1 MKALFPKQRTAAD
14 FFIDV
19 LGQGKSTMDTS
30 SVGTGKTVV
39 ASYIAKTLLSKKEY
53 YPNPHF
59 SEPFTK
65 GVKPPKI
72 TKIKNIFTNVA
83 VICPKA
89 VIPAWERELE
99 EFGVTPL
106 FVINYEKIRTGN
118 TKFLSKK
125 GKKIMKWELPENT
138 LILMDEIH
146 KAKGPYTQNAQLLIS
161 LICQGFQVHGMSA
174 TACEDP
180 TEMRAIGYMLG
191 LHSLNK
197 SEGGKRSWYSW
208 MLSNGC
214 MQDQWKTWKIM
225 SRKKLKPLREKL
237 YSETTYKLTIEDFP
251 DSFRNNRVFVE
262 PIEFSAPQKI
272 IKAYDDL
279 GITPDIVEE
288 FIDKGTVEDS
298 DFNIVNIIKARM
310 LAESYK
316 VLDLVDMAKDYVS
329 QGYSVVVFL
338 NYKDSIDAFCAKID
352 CGSIEGGQTT
362 SERQLVVDQFQN
374 DKTRVLA
381 VNIMAGGTGLS
392 LHDTQGKHPRVSLI
406 SPSFS
411 AKNHLQ
417 VLGRIHRNG
426 AKSDALQKILVA
438 ADSVEEK
445 VMQSIEKKIKNLK
458 TLHG

>member
-39 ASYIAKTLLSKKEY
+39 ASYVAKELAR
-53 YPNPHF
+53 P
-59 SEPFTK
+59 
-65 GVKPPKI
+65 
-72 TKIKNIFTNVA
+72 VA
-83 VICPKA
+83 VVCPKA
-89 VIPAWERELE
+89 VIPAWERELN
-99 EFGVTPL
+99 EFGITPL

-118 TKFLSKK
+118 TKFLAKK
-125 GKKIMKWELPENT
+125 GKKIMKWDLPENT

-214 MQDQWKTWKIM
+214 AQDQWKTWKIL
-225 SRKKLKPLREKL
+225 SRKKLEPLREKL
-237 YSETTYKLTIEDFP
+237 YNETTFKLTIEDFP

-262 PIEFSAPQKI
+262 PIEFSAPKKI

-279 GITPDIVEE
+279 GITPDIIEE
-288 FIDKGTVEDS
+288 FIEKGTVENSEFD
-298 DFNIVNIIKARM
+298 IVNIIKARM

-338 NYKDSIDAFCAKID
+338 NYKDSIDAFCSKID

-445 VMQSIEKKIKNLK
+445 VMQSIDTKIKNLRA
-458 TLHG
+458 LHG

>member
-1 MKALFPKQRTAAD
+1 
-14 FFIDV
+14 
-19 LGQGKSTMDTS
+19 
-30 SVGTGKTVV
+30 
-39 ASYIAKTLLSKKEY
+39 
-53 YPNPHF
+53 
-59 SEPFTK
+59 
-65 GVKPPKI
+65 
-72 TKIKNIFTNVA
+72 
-83 VICPKA
+83 
-89 VIPAWERELE
+89 
-99 EFGVTPL
+99 
-106 FVINYEKIRTGN
+106 
-118 TKFLSKK
+118 
-125 GKKIMKWELPENT
+125 MKWDLPENT

-214 MQDQWKTWKIM
+214 AQDQWKTWKIL
-225 SRKKLKPLREKL
+225 SRKKLEPLREKL
-237 YSETTYKLTIEDFP
+237 YNETTFKLTIEDFP

-262 PIEFSAPQKI
+262 PIEFSAPKKI

-279 GITPDIVEE
+279 GITPDIIEE
-288 FIDKGTVEDS
+288 FIEKGTVENSEFD
-298 DFNIVNIIKARM
+298 IVNIIKARM

-338 NYKDSIDAFCAKID
+338 NYKDSIDAFCSKID

-445 VMQSIEKKIKNLK
+445 VMQSIDKKIKNLRA
-458 TLHG
+458 LHG

>member
-39 ASYIAKTLLSKKEY
+39 ASYVAKELAR
-53 YPNPHF
+53 P
-59 SEPFTK
+59 
-65 GVKPPKI
+65 
-72 TKIKNIFTNVA
+72 VA
-83 VICPKA
+83 VVCPKA
-89 VIPAWERELE
+89 VIPAWERELN
-99 EFGVTPL
+99 EFGITPL

-118 TKFLSKK
+118 TKFLAKK
-125 GKKIMKWELPENT
+125 GKKIMKWDLPENT

-214 MQDQWKTWKIM
+214 AQDQWKTWKIL
-225 SRKKLKPLREKL
+225 SRKKLEPLREKL
-237 YSETTYKLTIEDFP
+237 YNETTFKLTIEDFP

-262 PIEFSAPQKI
+262 PIEFSAPKKI

-279 GITPDIVEE
+279 GITPDIIEE
-288 FIDKGTVEDS
+288 FIEKGTVENSEFD
-298 DFNIVNIIKARM
+298 IVNIIKARM

-338 NYKDSIDAFCAKID
+338 NYKDSIDAFCSKID

-445 VMQSIEKKIKNLK
+445 VMQSIDKKIKNLRA
-458 TLHG
+458 LHG

>member
-1 MKALFPKQRTAAD
+1 MKALFPKQSTAAD
-14 FFIDV
+14 FFIEA
-19 LGQGKSTMDTS
+19 LNKGKSTIDTS

-39 ASYIAKTLLSKKEY
+39 ASYVSKELGR
-53 YPNPHF
+53 P
-59 SEPFTK
+59 
-65 GVKPPKI
+65 I
-72 TKIKNIFTNVA
+72 A

-89 VIPAWERELE
+89 VIPSWERELN
-99 EFGVTPL
+99 EFGITPL
-106 FVINYEKIRTGN
+106 FVLNYEKIRTGK
-118 TKFLSKK
+118 TAYMSKR
-125 GKKIMKWELPENT
+125 GKKIMTWDLPENT

-225 SRKKLKPLREKL
+225 SRKRLELIRVKI
-237 YSETTYKLTIEDFP
+237 YSETGFKLTVEDFP

-262 PIEFSAPQKI
+262 PIEFSAPNKI

-279 GITPDIVEE
+279 GITPDIVEHFVE
-288 FIDKGTVEDS
+288 HGTVEDS
-298 DFNIVNIIKARM
+298 EFDIVNILKARM

-316 VLDLVDMAKDYVS
+316 VMDLVEMANDYVK
-329 QGYSVVVFL
+329 QGYSVVLFL
-338 NYKDSIDAFCAKID
+338 NYKDSIDTLCSKLD
-352 CGSIEGGQTT
+352 CGRIDGGQTVA
-362 SERQLVVDQFQN
+362 ERQLVIDRFQE
-374 DKTRVLA
+374 DKDRVLT
-381 VNIMAGGTGLS
+381 VNIAAGGTGLS
-392 LHDTQGKHPRVSLI
+392 LHDTGGKYPRVSLI

-438 ADSVEEK
+438 ANSVEEK